1 MCHRRSRCLPSLER
15 LERRDLMSAAVVHG
29 ARSSKNLA
37 GPSLNLMVEYPA
49 GTLTTSA
56 SNHAVSAARTR
67 NQNAVIATQ
76 PPSSRAI
83 ETPPWVDQAF
93 LRSVAST
100 LYAPITTTAPLKVG
114 NQVFPAGTYAV
125 PQPSASEI
133 RRETFWAQFVGHY
146 SVGPPRFGNQS
157 ATIHIFSNGRNVS
170 SNQSLLGRGQLLLFP
185 PANPAATPT
194 SEDPVAGQVVGLVS
208 LFAANALQSG
218 TVLFAEASNLPG
230 VASNDPSALD
240 HGLPSKLA
248 FQIDPG
254 GVSGGTYSTPMYATT
269 PPTITDPATGQ
280 ALSLTGGSGGAVA
293 FNQGAGMIDIQYIP
307 DNRLRAGASQSGTVV
322 VRMQGLINVTGVL
335 NPLYK
340 GIN

>member
-1 MCHRRSRCLPSLER
+1 
-15 LERRDLMSAAVVHG
+15 MSASVVHG
-29 ARSSKNLA
+29 QRSSKNLA
-37 GPSLNLMVEYPA
+37 GPSLNLMVEHPA
-49 GTLTTSA
+49 RTLATSA
-56 SNHAVSAARTR
+56 PNHVKSAARTR
-67 NQNAVIATQ
+67 NQNALTASQ

-83 ETPPWVDQAF
+83 ETPPWVNQTV
-93 LRSVAST
+93 LRSVASK
-100 LYAPITTTAPLKVG
+100 LYAPITTTAPIQVG

-125 PQPSASEI
+125 PQPSAEEI
-133 RRETFWAQFVGHY
+133 HRETFWAEFVGHY
-146 SVGPPRFGNQS
+146 SVGPPRFSNQS

-170 SNQSLLGRGQLLLFP
+170 SNQSLSGRAQVLLFP
-185 PANPAATPT
+185 PADPAAKPT
-194 SEDPVAGQVVGLVS
+194 TEDPVAGQVVGLIS
-208 LFAANALQSG
+208 FFAANALQSG
-218 TVLFAEASNLPG
+218 TVLLAEATNLPG
-230 VASNDPSALD
+230 VASNDPGALD

-269 PPTITDPATGQ
+269 PPTITDPATGA

-293 FNQGAGMIDIQYIP
+293 FNQGAGIIDIQYIP
-307 DNRLRAGASQSGTVV
+307 DNRLRSGASQSGTVV